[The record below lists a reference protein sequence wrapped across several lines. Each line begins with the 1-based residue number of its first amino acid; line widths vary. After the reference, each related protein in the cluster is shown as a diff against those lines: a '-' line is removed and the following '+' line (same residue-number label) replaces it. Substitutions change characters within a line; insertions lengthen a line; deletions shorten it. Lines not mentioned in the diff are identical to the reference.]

1 MTDKS
6 IYEKNNRNR
15 QEQAFG
21 ICLGQIVGVN
31 VKDRTCSVST
41 FAGFGSMQDQYIDK
55 CQWLSAD
62 ANPEGDESGSI
73 PRRGSMGLVFFVD
86 GEAFIWGYLKPLW
99 KGGTAAKGNEDPKLV
114 EGDKII
120 STLQGNRIAIKRSG
134 LIELYSS
141 DTLRRLMVPNG
152 ARIMDVCKEYF
163 LNCMNG
169 GQMTWTGDPIL
180 NTALFKA
187 EYRKDLARTFMVVE
201 EKGYVTEDILSRITI
216 GPALPFYSDI
226 VTPTYV
232 QTISASGEVKV
243 NVTPPLPEGSPSG
256 YQSVIGP
263 DGSVSILAGAA
274 QTTSIDVSPL
284 GDVLLNVNKLTI
296 AKISETGKFS
306 IEGPSAMFGMTETG
320 EAYFL
325 NLVAGAS
332 VGVLDDGEL
341 SMKNRLGKI
350 VISAK
355 GDITVKG
362 PTCTLTMNAAG
373 EVVISA
379 PQKVTIDTKLGVDVK
394 SLGPINIEGVGPM
407 SLKTKGVISIDGG
420 TGATDFVLT
429 NPTTISPFTGAPLV
443 PFSTT
448 VQVSK

>member
-31 VKDRTCSVST
+31 VADRTCSVST

-120 STLQGNRIAIKRSG
+120 STLQGNRIAVKRSG
-134 LIELYSS
+134 LIELYSA

-226 VTPTYV
+226 ITPTYV

-256 YQSVIGP
+256 YQSKIGP
-263 DGSVSILAGAA
+263 DGSLSILAGSA

-284 GDVLLNVNKLTI
+284 GAITIAVSELASASISEVGDIDLAGPVASASMSAVGDISLGNAVAMATIAAAGDIEISNALSKIAVSSSGDIEVTGPMCSLTI
-296 AKISETGKFS
+296 TS
-306 IEGPSAMFGMTETG
+306 
-320 EAYFL
+320 
-325 NLVAGAS
+325 
-332 VGVLDDGEL
+332 
-341 SMKNRLGKI
+341 
-350 VISAK
+350 
-355 GDITVKG
+355 
-362 PTCTLTMNAAG
+362 AG
-373 EVVISA
+373 EVKIEAS
-379 PQKVTIDTKLGVDVK
+379 QKITLDAKLGIDVI
-394 SLGPINIEGVGPM
+394 SLGPVNIEGVGPM
-407 SLKTKGVISIDGG
+407 SLKTKGIVSIDGG